1 MSTLS
6 LDSFDVNH
14 PLYKKIET
22 FGIPHAKTEQYR
34 NFPIKGILEREY
46 DFKQL
51 EFTKMKEGEKL
62 VIENGIVVE
71 YPKGVK
77 VLLDETFQADE
88 EHYDV
93 LYFASHALAKRVIY
107 VEVVE
112 DLKFEI
118 EHIFKETETLLL
130 YRIVMK
136 VNSNSRVEVY
146 ENFVTQESKD
156 SFFLYGVDV
165 MVEDDSTVL
174 WIRNENRKENEAG
187 VVGIHNYS
195 VAKQG
200 ALELKT
206 FDYGGA
212 NSLHLYKVDLED
224 YAWLDASHLLLATG
238 KARRG
243 NVVQANH
250 NKPYAKS
257 AQEAR
262 SILKDKATGI
272 FDAKICVSKE
282 APYSNAS
289 QNSKAILLDE
299 HAHMYAK
306 PQLEIYIDELEASHG
321 SSIGTLD
328 EEALFYL
335 CSRGIKLEEARN
347 MLVLAF
353 ANRLIDTVE
362 NKIYREKIHESFE
375 FLL

>member
-1 MSTLS
+1 MPS
-6 LDSFDVNH
+6 LCLDYFDKSH
-14 PLYKKIET
+14 PLYTKLESY
-22 FGIPHAKTEQYR
+22 GMPHSKTEQYK
-34 NFPIKGILEREY
+34 NFPIKKILEHEY
-46 DFKQL
+46 SLKKLQFIQ
-51 EFTKMKEGEKL
+51 MKEGENL
-62 VIENGIVVE
+62 IIENGVVLE

-77 VLLDETFQADE
+77 ISFDTSFKVDE
-88 EHYDV
+88 EHFDV
-93 LYFASHALAKRVIY
+93 LYFTSHILAPSVISI
-107 VEVVE
+107 EVPE

-118 EHIFKETETLLL
+118 KHIFQNKETLLA
-130 YRIVMK
+130 YRIAITVLP
-136 VNSNSRVEVY
+136 NIRVEV
-146 ENFVTQESKD
+146 FESFQMKESLN
-156 SFFLYGVDV
+156 SFFLYGVDININN
-165 MVEDDSTVL
+165 DSTML
-174 WIRNENRKENEAG
+174 WIRHENREDSEADL
-187 VVGIHNYS
+187 VGIHKYFIE
-195 VAKQG
+195 KQG

-206 FDYGGA
+206 FDYGSA
-212 NSLHLYKVDLED
+212 NSLHLYKIDLED
-224 YAWLDASHLLLATG
+224 YAWLDASHLLLATD

-243 NVVQANH
+243 NVIQANH

-262 SILKDKATGI
+262 SILKDNATGI
-272 FDAKICVSKE
+272 FDAKICVTQD

-335 CSRGIKLEEARN
+335 CSRGITLEEARS

-362 NKIYREKIHESFE
+362 NKIYRRKIHETFE